1 MLVFSNYLTEGFLDN
16 LKTFG
21 NTIKTVAPLGISM
34 IGGTA
39 ATLASL
45 APAVAA
51 HMGMPL
57 GMSGMETVN
66 NIRNYGSMA
75 AQAGMLAM
83 IPQRVNSLKNM
94 TQQTYQKERIKQ
106 QMRQQNSQQQMSS
119 LQPR

>member
-21 NTIKTVAPLGISM
+21 NTIKTVAPLGM
-34 IGGTA
+34 TFIGGTA
-39 ATLASL
+39 ATLAGF
-45 APAVAA
+45 APSIAA

-106 QMRQQNSQQQMSS
+106 QMRQQNLQQQVPI